1 MQLIKSAA
9 LVSVIILGA
18 VAGCSST
25 TTVVTTND
33 GGGTDGGGTDA
44 KKDVVTPP
52 SDGSTASCKP
62 QDVSSFKPDAL
73 VPPATQ
79 AGACSVQDTSDFFD
93 NCIDPGDTTKCTAM
107 TKDTTK
113 AACLKCL
120 TTPETAAKWGA
131 LIEDANNLIRNNI
144 AGCLQVKGDAACAKA
159 VEEDTQCSHAACP
172 DTVCPVPSG
181 DKAAL
186 AALNKCL
193 TDAGK
198 TVCKTY
204 HDAASCLNGD
214 AAAVTACI
222 GAGSTFKDTYT
233 AVAGAICVTGN

>member
-25 TTVVTTND
+25 TTVVTTD
-33 GGGTDGGGTDA
+33 GGGPTDGGVKADA
-44 KKDVVTPP
+44 KADTGTPT
-52 SDGSTASCKP
+52 DGSVAACTP
-62 QDVSSFKPDAL
+62 QDVSAFKPDAI
-73 VPPATQ
+73 VPPATK
-79 AGACSVQDTSDFFD
+79 AGACTTQNASDFFD
-93 NCIDPGDTTKCTAM
+93 FCIDPGDTTKCTAM
-107 TKDTTK
+107 TKDTTL

-120 TTPETAAKWGA
+120 TTPETATAWGA

-159 VEEDTQCSHAACP
+159 VEEDTQCAHAACP

-186 AALNKCL
+186 TALNACL
-193 TDAGK
+193 TKAGT

-204 HDAASCLNGD
+204 HTAAACLNGD
-214 AAAVTACI
+214 SGAVTACV
-222 GAGSTFKDTYT
+222 GAGNTFKDTYV
-233 AVAGAICVTGN
+233 AVANAICVAGK

>member
-9 LVSVIILGA
+9 LVSVLILGA
-18 VAGCSST
+18 VACSST
-25 TTVVTTND
+25 TTVVTTD
-33 GGGTDGGGTDA
+33 GGTTGDA
-44 KKDVVTPP
+44 APKDAAGKDTAPP
-52 SDGSTASCKP
+52 GDGSTTACAP
-62 QDVSSFKPDAL
+62 QDVSSFKPDAI
-73 VPPATQ
+73 VPPATK
-79 AGACSVQDTSDFFD
+79 AGACTTLDASNFFD
-93 NCIDPGDTTKCTAM
+93 FCVDPGDTTQCTAM

-120 TTPETAAKWGA
+120 TTPETATAWGA

-186 AALNKCL
+186 AALNACL
-193 TDAGK
+193 TKAGT

-204 HDAASCLNGD
+204 HTAAACLNGD
-214 AAAVTACI
+214 SGAAAACV
-222 GAGSTFKDTYT
+222 GTGNTFKDTFV
-233 AVAGAICVTGN
+233 AVADAICVKGS

>member
-25 TTVVTTND
+25 TTVVQ
-33 GGGTDGGGTDA
+33 TDGGSTADGAIKDTGV
-44 KKDVVTPP
+44 KDVGPLP
-52 SDGSTASCKP
+52 DGALAACKP

-73 VPPATQ
+73 VPPATK
-79 AGACSVQDTSDFFD
+79 AGACTTLDASNFFD
-93 NCIDPGDTTKCTAM
+93 NCIDPGDTTLCTAM

-113 AACLKCL
+113 ANCLKCL
-120 TTPETAAKWGA
+120 TTPETAAAWGA
-131 LIEDANNLIRNNI
+131 LVEDANNLIRNNI
-144 AGCLQVKGDAACAKA
+144 AGCLQVKGDKACATA
-159 VEEDTQCSHAACP
+159 VDVDTQCSHAACP

-193 TDAGK
+193 SDAGK
-198 TVCKTY
+198 TVCKTQ
-204 HDAASCLNGD
+204 HDAANCLNADSG
-214 AAAVTACI
+214 AAAAC
-222 GAGSTFKDTYT
+222 AGGTTFKDTFVL
-233 AVAGAICVTGN
+233 VADAICVKGS